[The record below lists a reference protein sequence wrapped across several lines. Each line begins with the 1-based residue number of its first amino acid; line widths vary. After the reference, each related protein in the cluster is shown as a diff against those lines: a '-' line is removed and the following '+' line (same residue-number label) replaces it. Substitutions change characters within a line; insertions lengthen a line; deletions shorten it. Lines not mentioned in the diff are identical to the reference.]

1 MEEQNELKQK
11 IEDLQKQILR
21 LEKLSSLGLLS
32 AGITHEIQN
41 PLNFV
46 INFSKLSAKLVE
58 DLQDI
63 VAEEQELL
71 SPEAKQKMSELNEE
85 LDEIVGDL
93 HANLQKIEEHGN
105 RAISIIKGILLY
117 SRGKEDEFIPTD
129 LAKLVKE
136 YVWLSYHSMRANYK
150 GFNLT
155 IHEEYATD
163 LPLQRIVPQDFSRA
177 VLNLMNNACYAV
189 YNKSKCV
196 AVGFE
201 PVIVVTLRRDGE
213 QICLQIEDNGT
224 GMPSEIR
231 DKIFTPFFTTKP
243 AGEGTGLGLSITR
256 SIIEEKHKGTIQ
268 VDSEE
273 GKFTRFTIC
282 IPLTK

>member
-1 MEEQNELKQK
+1 MDEPNKE
-11 IEDLQKQILR
+11 IERLQMQVSS
-21 LEKLSSLGLLS
+21 LEKLSSLGMLS
-32 AGITHEIQN
+32 AGIAHEIQN

-71 SPEAKQKMSELNEE
+71 SPEAKQRISELNEE
-85 LDEIVGDL
+85 LDEIVNDL
-93 HANLQKIEEHGN
+93 HGNLQKIEEHGN
-105 RAISIIKGILLY
+105 RAISIIRGILLY

-155 IHEEYATD
+155 IREEYATG
-163 LPLQRIVPQDFSRA
+163 LPLQRVVPQDFSRA

-189 YNKSKCV
+189 YNKSKRA

-201 PVIVVTLRRDGE
+201 PVIAVSLRQEGD

-224 GMPSEIR
+224 GMPDAVKEQ
-231 DKIFTPFFTTKP
+231 IFKPFYTTKP

-256 SIIEEKHKGTIQ
+256 TIIEEKHKGTIQ

-273 GKFTRFTIC
+273 GKFTRFTIR
-282 IPLTK
+282 IPVTK

>member
-1 MEEQNELKQK
+1 MDEPNKE
-11 IEDLQKQILR
+11 IERLR
-21 LEKLSSLGLLS
+21 MQVSSLEKLSSLGMLS
-32 AGITHEIQN
+32 AGIAHEIQN

-71 SPEAKQKMSELNEE
+71 TPEAKQRVAELNEE
-85 LDEIVGDL
+85 LDEIVCDL

-136 YVWLSYHSMRANYK
+136 YVWLSYHSMRASYK

-163 LPLQRIVPQDFSRA
+163 LPLQRVVPQDLSRA

-201 PVIVVTLRRDGE
+201 PVISVSLRQEGE

-224 GMPSEIR
+224 GMPAAVREQ
-231 DKIFTPFFTTKP
+231 IFTPFFTTKP

-273 GKFTRFTIC
+273 GKFTRFTIR

>member
-1 MEEQNELKQK
+1 MDEPNKE
-11 IEDLQKQILR
+11 IERLR
-21 LEKLSSLGLLS
+21 MQVSSLEKLSSLGMLS
-32 AGITHEIQN
+32 AGIAHEIQN

-71 SPEAKQKMSELNEE
+71 TPEAKQRVAELNEE

-105 RAISIIKGILLY
+105 RAISIIRGILLY

-155 IHEEYATD
+155 IREEYDTD

-189 YNKSKCV
+189 YNKSKCS

-201 PVIVVTLRRDGE
+201 PVISVTLRREED
-213 QICLQIEDNGT
+213 QVCLQIEDNGT
-224 GMPSEIR
+224 GMPAAIKEQ
-231 DKIFTPFFTTKP
+231 IFIPFYTTKP

-256 SIIEEKHKGTIQ
+256 TIIEEKHKGTIQ

-273 GKFTRFTIC
+273 GKFTRFTIR

>member
-1 MEEQNELKQK
+1 MDESNKE
-11 IEDLQKQILR
+11 IERLR
-21 LEKLSSLGLLS
+21 MQVSSLEKLSSLGMLS
-32 AGITHEIQN
+32 AGIAHEIQN

-71 SPEAKQKMSELNEE
+71 TPEAKQRIAELNEE

-105 RAISIIKGILLY
+105 RAISIIRGILLY

-155 IHEEYATD
+155 IREEYATG
-163 LPLQRIVPQDFSRA
+163 LPLQRVVPQDFSRA

-189 YNKSKCV
+189 YSKSKRA

-201 PVIVVTLRRDGE
+201 PVIAVSLRQEGD

-224 GMPSEIR
+224 GMPDAVKEQ
-231 DKIFTPFFTTKP
+231 IFKPFYTTKP

-256 SIIEEKHKGTIQ
+256 TIIEEKHKGTIQ

-273 GKFTRFTIC
+273 GKFTRFTIR
-282 IPLTK
+282 IPVTK

>member
-1 MEEQNELKQK
+1 MDEPNKE
-11 IEDLQKQILR
+11 IERLR
-21 LEKLSSLGLLS
+21 MQVSSLEKLSSLGMLS
-32 AGITHEIQN
+32 AGIAHEIQN

-46 INFSKLSAKLVE
+46 INFSKLSAKLVD
-58 DLQDI
+58 DLREV

-71 SPEAKQKMSELNEE
+71 SPEAKQRVAELNEE

-93 HANLQKIEEHGN
+93 HANLQKIEEHCN
-105 RAISIIKGILLY
+105 RAISIIRGILLY

-155 IHEEYATD
+155 IREEYATD
-163 LPLQRIVPQDFSRA
+163 LPLQRVVPQDFSRA

-201 PVIVVTLRRDGE
+201 PVISVSLRREED
-213 QICLQIEDNGT
+213 QVCLQIEDNGT
-224 GMPSEIR
+224 GMPAAIKEQ
-231 DKIFTPFFTTKP
+231 IFTPFYTTKP

-273 GKFTRFTIC
+273 GKFTRFTIR

>member
-1 MEEQNELKQK
+1 MDEPNKE
-11 IEDLQKQILR
+11 IERLR
-21 LEKLSSLGLLS
+21 MQVSSLEKLSSLGMLS
-32 AGITHEIQN
+32 AGIAHEIQN

-71 SPEAKQKMSELNEE
+71 TPEAKQRVAELNEE

-105 RAISIIKGILLY
+105 RAISIIRGILLY

-155 IHEEYATD
+155 IREEYATG
-163 LPLQRIVPQDFSRA
+163 LPLQRVVPQDFSRA
-177 VLNLMNNACYAV
+177 VLNLMNNASYAV
-189 YNKSKCV
+189 YNKSKCA

-201 PVIVVTLRRDGE
+201 PVIAVSLRQEGD

-224 GMPSEIR
+224 GIPDAVKEQ
-231 DKIFTPFFTTKP
+231 IFKPFYTTKP

-256 SIIEEKHKGTIQ
+256 TIIEEKHKGTIQ

-273 GKFTRFTIC
+273 GKFTRFTIR
-282 IPLTK
+282 IPVTK

>member
-1 MEEQNELKQK
+1 MDEPNKE
-11 IEDLQKQILR
+11 IERLR
-21 LEKLSSLGLLS
+21 MQVSSLDKLSSLGMLS
-32 AGITHEIQN
+32 AGIAHEIQN

-71 SPEAKQKMSELNEE
+71 TPEAKQRVAELNEE
-85 LDEIVGDL
+85 LDEIVCDL

-136 YVWLSYHSMRANYK
+136 YVWLSYHSMRASYK

-163 LPLQRIVPQDFSRA
+163 LPLQRVVPQDFSRA

-201 PVIVVTLRRDGE
+201 PVISVTLRQEGE

-224 GMPSEIR
+224 GMPAAVREQ
-231 DKIFTPFFTTKP
+231 IFTPFFTTKP

-273 GKFTRFTIC
+273 GKFTRFTIR

>member
-1 MEEQNELKQK
+1 MDEPNKE
-11 IEDLQKQILR
+11 IERLR
-21 LEKLSSLGLLS
+21 MQVSSLEKLSSLGMLS
-32 AGITHEIQN
+32 AGIAHEIQN

-71 SPEAKQKMSELNEE
+71 TPEAKQRVAELNEE

-105 RAISIIKGILLY
+105 RAISIIRGILLY

-155 IHEEYATD
+155 ICEEYATD
-163 LPLQRIVPQDFSRA
+163 LPLQRVVPQDFSRA

-201 PVIVVTLRRDGE
+201 PVISVSLRREED
-213 QICLQIEDNGT
+213 QVCLQIEDNGT
-224 GMPSEIR
+224 GMPAAIKEQ
-231 DKIFTPFFTTKP
+231 IFTPFYTTKP

-273 GKFTRFTIC
+273 GKFTRFTIR

>member
-1 MEEQNELKQK
+1 MDEPNKE
-11 IEDLQKQILR
+11 IERLR
-21 LEKLSSLGLLS
+21 TQVSSLEKLSSLGMLS
-32 AGITHEIQN
+32 AGIAHEIQN

-46 INFSKLSAKLVE
+46 INFSKLSAKLVD
-58 DLQDI
+58 DLREV

-71 SPEAKQKMSELNEE
+71 SPEAKQRVAELNEE

-105 RAISIIKGILLY
+105 RAISIIRGILLY

-155 IHEEYATD
+155 IREEYATD
-163 LPLQRIVPQDFSRA
+163 LPLQRVVPQDFSRA

-201 PVIVVTLRRDGE
+201 PVISVSLRREED
-213 QICLQIEDNGT
+213 QVCLQIEDNGT
-224 GMPSEIR
+224 GMPDAIKEQ
-231 DKIFTPFFTTKP
+231 IFKPFYTTKP

-256 SIIEEKHKGTIQ
+256 TIIEEKHKGTIQ

-273 GKFTRFTIC
+273 GKFTRFTIR
-282 IPLTK
+282 IPVTK

>member
-1 MEEQNELKQK
+1 MDEPNKE
-11 IEDLQKQILR
+11 IERLR
-21 LEKLSSLGLLS
+21 MQVSSLEKLSSLGMLS
-32 AGITHEIQN
+32 AGIAHEIQN

-71 SPEAKQKMSELNEE
+71 TPEAKQRVAELNEE
-85 LDEIVGDL
+85 LDEIVCDL

-136 YVWLSYHSMRANYK
+136 YVWLSYHSMRASYK

-155 IHEEYATD
+155 IHEEYAKD
-163 LPLQRIVPQDFSRA
+163 LPMQRVVPQDFSRA

-201 PVIVVTLRRDGE
+201 PVISVTLRQEGE
-213 QICLQIEDNGT
+213 QICLQIEDNGI
-224 GMPSEIR
+224 GMPAAVREQ
-231 DKIFTPFFTTKP
+231 IFTPFFTTKP

-273 GKFTRFTIC
+273 GKFTRFTIR

>member
-1 MEEQNELKQK
+1 MDEPNKE
-11 IEDLQKQILR
+11 IERLR
-21 LEKLSSLGLLS
+21 TQVSSLEKLSSLGMLS
-32 AGITHEIQN
+32 AGIAHEIQN

-46 INFSKLSAKLVE
+46 INFSKLSAKLVD
-58 DLQDI
+58 DLREV

-71 SPEAKQKMSELNEE
+71 SPEAKQRVAELNEE

-105 RAISIIKGILLY
+105 RAISIIRGILLY

-155 IHEEYATD
+155 IREEYATD
-163 LPLQRIVPQDFSRA
+163 LPLQRVVPQDFSRA

-201 PVIVVTLRRDGE
+201 PVISVSLRREED

-224 GMPSEIR
+224 GMPAAIKEQ
-231 DKIFTPFFTTKP
+231 IFTPFYTTKP

-273 GKFTRFTIC
+273 GKFTRFTIR

>member
-1 MEEQNELKQK
+1 MDEPNKE
-11 IEDLQKQILR
+11 IERLR
-21 LEKLSSLGLLS
+21 MQVSSLEKLSSLGMLS
-32 AGITHEIQN
+32 AGIAHEIQN

-71 SPEAKQKMSELNEE
+71 SPEAKQRISELNEE
-85 LDEIVGDL
+85 LDEIVNDL
-93 HANLQKIEEHGN
+93 HGNLQKIEEHGN
-105 RAISIIKGILLY
+105 RAISIIRGILLY
-117 SRGKEDEFIPTD
+117 SRGKENEFIPTD

-155 IHEEYATD
+155 IREEYATD

-189 YNKSKCV
+189 YNKSKCS

-201 PVIVVTLRRDGE
+201 PVISVTLRREED
-213 QICLQIEDNGT
+213 QVCLQIEDNGT
-224 GMPSEIR
+224 GMPAAIKEQ
-231 DKIFTPFFTTKP
+231 IFIPFYTTKP

-256 SIIEEKHKGTIQ
+256 PIIEEKHKGTIQ

-273 GKFTRFTIC
+273 GKFTRFTIR

>member
-1 MEEQNELKQK
+1 MDEPNKE
-11 IEDLQKQILR
+11 IERLR
-21 LEKLSSLGLLS
+21 TQVSSLEKLSSLGMLS
-32 AGITHEIQN
+32 AGIAHEIQN

-46 INFSKLSAKLVE
+46 INFSKLSAKLVD
-58 DLQDI
+58 DLREV

-71 SPEAKQKMSELNEE
+71 SPEAKQRVAELNEE

-105 RAISIIKGILLY
+105 RAISIIRGILLY

-155 IHEEYATD
+155 IREEYATD
-163 LPLQRIVPQDFSRA
+163 LPLQRVVPQDFSRA
-177 VLNLMNNACYAV
+177 VLNLMTNACYAV

-201 PVIVVTLRRDGE
+201 PVISVSLRREED
-213 QICLQIEDNGT
+213 QVCLQIEDNGT
-224 GMPSEIR
+224 GMPAAIKEQ
-231 DKIFTPFFTTKP
+231 IFTPFYTTKP

-273 GKFTRFTIC
+273 GKFTRFTIR

>member
-1 MEEQNELKQK
+1 MDEPNKE
-11 IEDLQKQILR
+11 IERLR
-21 LEKLSSLGLLS
+21 MQVSSLEKLSSLGMLS
-32 AGITHEIQN
+32 AGIAHEIQN

-46 INFSKLSAKLVE
+46 INFSKLSAKLVD
-58 DLQDI
+58 DLREV

-71 SPEAKQKMSELNEE
+71 SPEAKHRVAELNEE

-105 RAISIIKGILLY
+105 RAISIIRGILLY

-155 IHEEYATD
+155 IREEYATD
-163 LPLQRIVPQDFSRA
+163 LPLQRVVPQDFSRA

-201 PVIVVTLRRDGE
+201 PVISVSLRREED
-213 QICLQIEDNGT
+213 QVCLQIEDNGT
-224 GMPSEIR
+224 GMPAAIKEQ
-231 DKIFTPFFTTKP
+231 IFTPFYTTKP

-273 GKFTRFTIC
+273 GKFTRFTIR

>member
-1 MEEQNELKQK
+1 MDEPNKE
-11 IEDLQKQILR
+11 IERLR
-21 LEKLSSLGLLS
+21 MQVSSLEKLSSLGMLS
-32 AGITHEIQN
+32 AGIAHEIQN

-71 SPEAKQKMSELNEE
+71 TPEAKQRVAELNEE

-105 RAISIIKGILLY
+105 RAISIIRGILLY

-155 IHEEYATD
+155 IREEYATR
-163 LPLQRIVPQDFSRA
+163 LPLQRVVPQDFSRA

-189 YNKSKCV
+189 YNKSKRA

-201 PVIVVTLRRDGE
+201 PVIAVSLRQEGD

-224 GMPSEIR
+224 GMPDAVKEQ
-231 DKIFTPFFTTKP
+231 IFKPFYTTKP

-256 SIIEEKHKGTIQ
+256 TIIEEKHKGTIQ

-273 GKFTRFTIC
+273 GKFTRFTIR
-282 IPLTK
+282 IPVTK

>member
-1 MEEQNELKQK
+1 MDEPNKE
-11 IEDLQKQILR
+11 IERLR
-21 LEKLSSLGLLS
+21 MQVSSLEKLSSLGMLS
-32 AGITHEIQN
+32 AGIAHEIQN

-71 SPEAKQKMSELNEE
+71 TPEAKQRIAELNEE

-105 RAISIIKGILLY
+105 RAISIIRGILLY

-155 IHEEYATD
+155 IREEYATG
-163 LPLQRIVPQDFSRA
+163 LPLQRVVPQDFSRA

-189 YNKSKCV
+189 YNKSKCA

-201 PVIVVTLRRDGE
+201 PVIAVSLRQEGD

-224 GMPSEIR
+224 GMPDAVKEQ
-231 DKIFTPFFTTKP
+231 IFKPFYTTKP

-256 SIIEEKHKGTIQ
+256 TIIEEKHKGTIQ

-273 GKFTRFTIC
+273 GKFTRFTIR
-282 IPLTK
+282 IPVTK

>member
-1 MEEQNELKQK
+1 MDEPNKE
-11 IEDLQKQILR
+11 IERLR
-21 LEKLSSLGLLS
+21 TQVSSLEKLSSLGMLS
-32 AGITHEIQN
+32 AGIAHEIQN

-46 INFSKLSAKLVE
+46 INFSKLSAKLVD
-58 DLQDI
+58 DLREV

-71 SPEAKQKMSELNEE
+71 SPEAKQRVAELNEE

-105 RAISIIKGILLY
+105 RAISIIRGILLY

-155 IHEEYATD
+155 IREEYATD
-163 LPLQRIVPQDFSRA
+163 LPLQRVVPQDFSRA

-201 PVIVVTLRRDGE
+201 PVISVSLRREED
-213 QICLQIEDNGT
+213 QVCLQIEDNGT
-224 GMPSEIR
+224 GMPAAIKEQ
-231 DKIFTPFFTTKP
+231 IFTPFYTTKP

-273 GKFTRFTIC
+273 GKFTRFTIR

>member
-1 MEEQNELKQK
+1 MDEPNKE
-11 IEDLQKQILR
+11 IERLR
-21 LEKLSSLGLLS
+21 MQVSSLEKLSSLGMLS
-32 AGITHEIQN
+32 AGIAHEIQN

-71 SPEAKQKMSELNEE
+71 TPEAKQRIAELNEE

-105 RAISIIKGILLY
+105 RAISIIRGILLY

-150 GFNLT
+150 GFHLT
-155 IHEEYATD
+155 IREEYATG
-163 LPLQRIVPQDFSRA
+163 LPLQRVVPQDFSRA

-189 YNKSKCV
+189 YNKSKRA

-201 PVIVVTLRRDGE
+201 PVIAVSLWQEGD

-224 GMPSEIR
+224 GMPDAVKEQ
-231 DKIFTPFFTTKP
+231 IFKPFYTTKP

-256 SIIEEKHKGTIQ
+256 TIIEEKHKGTIQ

-273 GKFTRFTIC
+273 GKFTRFTIR
-282 IPLTK
+282 IPVTK

>member
-1 MEEQNELKQK
+1 MDEPNKE
-11 IEDLQKQILR
+11 IERLR
-21 LEKLSSLGLLS
+21 TQVSSLEKLSSLGMLS
-32 AGITHEIQN
+32 AGIAHEIQN

-71 SPEAKQKMSELNEE
+71 TPEAKQRVAELNEE
-85 LDEIVGDL
+85 LDEIVCDL

-136 YVWLSYHSMRANYK
+136 YVWLSYHSMRASYK

-163 LPLQRIVPQDFSRA
+163 LPLQRVVPQDFSRA

-201 PVIVVTLRRDGE
+201 PVISVTLRQEGE

-224 GMPSEIR
+224 GMPAAVREQ
-231 DKIFTPFFTTKP
+231 IFTPFFTTKP

-273 GKFTRFTIC
+273 GKFTRFTIR

>member
-1 MEEQNELKQK
+1 MDEPNKE
-11 IEDLQKQILR
+11 IERLR
-21 LEKLSSLGLLS
+21 MQVSSLEKLSSLGMLS
-32 AGITHEIQN
+32 AGIAHEIQN

-71 SPEAKQKMSELNEE
+71 TPEAKQRVAELNEE
-85 LDEIVGDL
+85 LDEIVCDL

-136 YVWLSYHSMRANYK
+136 YVWLSYHSMRASYK

-163 LPLQRIVPQDFSRA
+163 LPLQRVVPQDFSRA

-201 PVIVVTLRRDGE
+201 PVISVTLRQEGE

-224 GMPSEIR
+224 GMPAAVREQ
-231 DKIFTPFFTTKP
+231 IFTPFFTTKP

-273 GKFTRFTIC
+273 GKFTRFTIR

>member
-1 MEEQNELKQK
+1 MDEPNKE
-11 IEDLQKQILR
+11 IERLR
-21 LEKLSSLGLLS
+21 MQVSSLEKLSSLGMLS
-32 AGITHEIQN
+32 AGIAHEIQN

-46 INFSKLSAKLVE
+46 INFSKLSAKLVD
-58 DLQDI
+58 DLREV

-71 SPEAKQKMSELNEE
+71 SPEAKQRVAELNEE

-105 RAISIIKGILLY
+105 RAISIIRGILLY

-136 YVWLSYHSMRANYK
+136 YVWLSYHSMRANYT

-155 IHEEYATD
+155 IREEYATD
-163 LPLQRIVPQDFSRA
+163 LPLQRVVPQDFSRA

-201 PVIVVTLRRDGE
+201 PVISVSLRREED
-213 QICLQIEDNGT
+213 QVCLQIEDNGT
-224 GMPSEIR
+224 GMPAAIKEQ
-231 DKIFTPFFTTKP
+231 IFTPFYTTKP

-273 GKFTRFTIC
+273 GKFTRFTIR

>member
-1 MEEQNELKQK
+1 MDEPNKE
-11 IEDLQKQILR
+11 IERLR
-21 LEKLSSLGLLS
+21 TQVSSLEKLSSLGMLS
-32 AGITHEIQN
+32 AGIAHEIQN

-46 INFSKLSAKLVE
+46 INFSKLSAILVD
-58 DLQDI
+58 DLRE
-63 VAEEQELL
+63 VGAEEQELL
-71 SPEAKQKMSELNEE
+71 SPEAKQRVAELNEE

-105 RAISIIKGILLY
+105 RAISIIRGILLY

-155 IHEEYATD
+155 IREEYATD
-163 LPLQRIVPQDFSRA
+163 LPLQRVVPQDFSRA

-201 PVIVVTLRRDGE
+201 PVISVSLRREED
-213 QICLQIEDNGT
+213 QVCLQIEDNGT
-224 GMPSEIR
+224 GMPAAIKEQ
-231 DKIFTPFFTTKP
+231 IFTPFYTTKP

-273 GKFTRFTIC
+273 GKFTRFTIR

>member
-1 MEEQNELKQK
+1 MDEPNKE
-11 IEDLQKQILR
+11 IERLR
-21 LEKLSSLGLLS
+21 MQVSSLEKLSSLGMLS
-32 AGITHEIQN
+32 AGIAHEIQN

-71 SPEAKQKMSELNEE
+71 TPEAKQRVAELNEE

-105 RAISIIKGILLY
+105 RAISIIRGILLY
-117 SRGKEDEFIPTD
+117 SRGKENEFIPTD

-155 IHEEYATD
+155 IREEYATG
-163 LPLQRIVPQDFSRA
+163 LPLQRVVPQDFSRA

-189 YNKSKCV
+189 YSKSKRA

-201 PVIVVTLRRDGE
+201 PVIAVSLRQEGD

-224 GMPSEIR
+224 GMPDAVKEQ
-231 DKIFTPFFTTKP
+231 IFKPFYTTKP

-256 SIIEEKHKGTIQ
+256 TIIEGKHKGTIQ

-273 GKFTRFTIC
+273 GKFTRFTIR
-282 IPLTK
+282 IPVTK

>member
-1 MEEQNELKQK
+1 MDEPNKE
-11 IEDLQKQILR
+11 IERLR
-21 LEKLSSLGLLS
+21 MQVSSLEKLSSLGMLS
-32 AGITHEIQN
+32 AGIAHEIQN

-71 SPEAKQKMSELNEE
+71 TPEAKQRMAELNEE

-105 RAISIIKGILLY
+105 RAISIIRGILLY

-155 IHEEYATD
+155 IREEYATD
-163 LPLQRIVPQDFSRA
+163 LPLQRVVPQDFSRA

-201 PVIVVTLRRDGE
+201 PVISVSLWREEDQV
-213 QICLQIEDNGT
+213 CLQIEDNGT
-224 GMPSEIR
+224 GMPAAIKEQ
-231 DKIFTPFFTTKP
+231 IFTPFYTTKP

-273 GKFTRFTIC
+273 GKFTRFTIR

>member
-1 MEEQNELKQK
+1 MDEPNKE
-11 IEDLQKQILR
+11 IERLR
-21 LEKLSSLGLLS
+21 MQVSSLEKLSSLGMLS
-32 AGITHEIQN
+32 AGIAHEIQN

-71 SPEAKQKMSELNEE
+71 TPEAKQRVAELNEE

-105 RAISIIKGILLY
+105 RAISIIRGILLY

-155 IHEEYATD
+155 IREEYATG
-163 LPLQRIVPQDFSRA
+163 LPLQRVVPQDFSRA

-189 YNKSKCV
+189 YNKSKRA

-201 PVIVVTLRRDGE
+201 PVIAVSLRQEGD

-224 GMPSEIR
+224 GMPDAVKEQ
-231 DKIFTPFFTTKP
+231 IFKPFYTTKP

-256 SIIEEKHKGTIQ
+256 TIIEEKHKGTIQ

-273 GKFTRFTIC
+273 GKFTRFTIR

>member
-1 MEEQNELKQK
+1 MDEPNKE
-11 IEDLQKQILR
+11 IERLR
-21 LEKLSSLGLLS
+21 TQVSSLEKLSSLGMLS
-32 AGITHEIQN
+32 AGIAHEIQN

-71 SPEAKQKMSELNEE
+71 SPEAKQRISELNEE
-85 LDEIVGDL
+85 LDEIVNDL
-93 HANLQKIEEHGN
+93 HGNLQKIEEHGN
-105 RAISIIKGILLY
+105 RAISIIRGILLY

-155 IHEEYATD
+155 IREEYATG
-163 LPLQRIVPQDFSRA
+163 LPLQRVVPQDFSRA

-189 YNKSKCV
+189 YSKSKRA

-201 PVIVVTLRRDGE
+201 PVIAVSLRQEGD

-224 GMPSEIR
+224 GMPDAVKEQ
-231 DKIFTPFFTTKP
+231 IFKPFYTTKP

-256 SIIEEKHKGTIQ
+256 TIIEEKHKGTIQ
-268 VDSEE
+268 VDSKE
-273 GKFTRFTIC
+273 GKFTRFTIR
-282 IPLTK
+282 IPVTK

>member
-1 MEEQNELKQK
+1 MDEPNKEIEQ
-11 IEDLQKQILR
+11 LR
-21 LEKLSSLGLLS
+21 TQVSSLEKLSSLGMLS
-32 AGITHEIQN
+32 AGIAHEIQN

-46 INFSKLSAKLVE
+46 INFSKLSAKLVD
-58 DLQDI
+58 DLREV

-71 SPEAKQKMSELNEE
+71 SPEAKQRVAELNEE

-105 RAISIIKGILLY
+105 RAISIIRGILLY

-155 IHEEYATD
+155 IREEYATD
-163 LPLQRIVPQDFSRA
+163 LPLQRVVPQDFSRA

-201 PVIVVTLRRDGE
+201 PVISVSLRREED
-213 QICLQIEDNGT
+213 QVCLQIEDNGT
-224 GMPSEIR
+224 GMPAAIKEQ
-231 DKIFTPFFTTKP
+231 IFTPFYTTKP

-273 GKFTRFTIC
+273 GKFTRFTIR

>member
-1 MEEQNELKQK
+1 MDEPNKE
-11 IEDLQKQILR
+11 IERLR
-21 LEKLSSLGLLS
+21 TQVSSLEKLSSLGMLS
-32 AGITHEIQN
+32 AGIAHEIQN

-71 SPEAKQKMSELNEE
+71 TPEAKQRIAELNEE

-105 RAISIIKGILLY
+105 RAISIIRGILLY

-155 IHEEYATD
+155 IREEYATG
-163 LPLQRIVPQDFSRA
+163 LPLQRVVPQDFSRA

-189 YNKSKCV
+189 YNKSKCA

-201 PVIVVTLRRDGE
+201 PVIAVSLRQEGD

-224 GMPSEIR
+224 GMPAAVKEQ
-231 DKIFTPFFTTKP
+231 IFKPFYTTKP

-256 SIIEEKHKGTIQ
+256 TIIEEKHKGTIQ

-273 GKFTRFTIC
+273 GKFTRFTIR
-282 IPLTK
+282 IPVTK

>member
-1 MEEQNELKQK
+1 MDEPNKE
-11 IEDLQKQILR
+11 IERLQMQVSS
-21 LEKLSSLGLLS
+21 LEKLSSLGMLS
-32 AGITHEIQN
+32 AGIAHEIQN

-71 SPEAKQKMSELNEE
+71 SPEAKQRISELNEE
-85 LDEIVGDL
+85 LDEIVNDL
-93 HANLQKIEEHGN
+93 HGNLQKIEEHGN
-105 RAISIIKGILLY
+105 RAISIIRGILLY

-155 IHEEYATD
+155 IREEYATG
-163 LPLQRIVPQDFSRA
+163 LPLQRVVPQDFRRA

-189 YNKSKCV
+189 YSKSKRA

-201 PVIVVTLRRDGE
+201 PVIAVSLRQEGD

-224 GMPSEIR
+224 GMPDAVKEQ
-231 DKIFTPFFTTKP
+231 IFKPFYTTKP

-256 SIIEEKHKGTIQ
+256 TIIEEKHKGTIQ

-273 GKFTRFTIC
+273 GKFTRFTIR
-282 IPLTK
+282 IPVTK